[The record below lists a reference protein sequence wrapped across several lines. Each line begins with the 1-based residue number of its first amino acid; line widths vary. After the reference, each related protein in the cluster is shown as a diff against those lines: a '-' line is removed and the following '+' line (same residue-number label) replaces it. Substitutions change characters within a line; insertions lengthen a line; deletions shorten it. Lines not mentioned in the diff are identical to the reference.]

1 MPETDIIIRD
11 AAVINLNT
19 KTVVTTTVT
28 VVATVF
34 VMKVAAAIVTPHVRR
49 LTKKLEK
56 IKENRENN

>member
-1 MPETDIIIRD
+1 MDENDIIIRD
-11 AAVINLNT
+11 AAVINLST
-19 KTVVTTTVT
+19 KTVVTTTAT

-34 VMKVAAAIVTPHVRR
+34 AMHVAGLIITPHVRR

>member
-1 MPETDIIIRD
+1 VNENDIVIRD

-19 KTVVTTTVT
+19 KTVVTTTAT

-34 VMKVAAAIVTPHVRR
+34 AMRIAGAIVTPHIRR

-56 IKENRENN
+56 IKENRENQ